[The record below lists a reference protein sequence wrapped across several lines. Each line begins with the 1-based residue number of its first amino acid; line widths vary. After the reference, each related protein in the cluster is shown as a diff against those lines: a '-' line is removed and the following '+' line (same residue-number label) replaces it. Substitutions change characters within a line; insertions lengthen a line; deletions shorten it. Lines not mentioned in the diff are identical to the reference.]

1 MALLFSLFSVMFA
14 FPLVLER
21 VPFDTESRVFVPC
34 LVLPRAFNQS
44 LVDTELVPIIVSDLC
59 KMNSSDS
66 VSFHVA
72 HTHS

>member
-1 MALLFSLFSVMFA
+1 MFA

-21 VPFDTESRVFVPC
+21 IPFDTESRVFAPS

-66 VSFHVA
+66 VLFHVGY
-72 HTHS
+72 TRS